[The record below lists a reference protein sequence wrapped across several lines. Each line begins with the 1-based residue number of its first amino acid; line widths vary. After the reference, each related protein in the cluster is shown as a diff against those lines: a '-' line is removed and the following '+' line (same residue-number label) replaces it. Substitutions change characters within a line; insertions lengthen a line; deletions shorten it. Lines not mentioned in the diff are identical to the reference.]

1 MDYVGYFL
9 IWEKQVKYLN
19 NFKLSILEVKICEND
34 DKISIFGNRE
44 ITFNYHSEE
53 FSKYKTFVTKRL
65 KWRDYFFLRG
75 PSNESCNLIGSLR
88 GQYFPISAHGQR

>member
-1 MDYVGYFL
+1 MARTKTNYGLRLLFF
-9 IWEKQVKYLN
+9 KYLN

-65 KWRDYFFLRG
+65 K
-75 PSNESCNLIGSLR
+75 
-88 GQYFPISAHGQR
+88 